1 MGTNWKDKLLVASID
16 FGTTFS
22 GFALSTLHDY
32 ELDKGN
38 ILAYSWKSGDHSST
52 PKTPTC
58 LLLKPDASFHSF
70 GYDAEI
76 KYAELAEDEEHKE
89 WRYFRRFKMKL
100 YNKENKKSC
109 GLSQH
114 SKIKDSEG
122 RDFDALTV
130 FTFSIDYMKRKIIE
144 TVRERIPNVR
154 EDDIHYVL
162 TTPAI
167 WSEGAKVFM
176 RKAAINAHIPKER
189 LRIALEPECAAV
201 YVLTKELPVLDMVAQ
216 QKKAMTQGSCH
227 LIIDLGGGTLDIAA
241 HRVNGNFQFEEI
253 IPPEGGPW
261 GGDNINFKYEQ
272 FLQRISGAPAFSKFR
287 NKNMEDFLMMQRHF
301 ENKKCAFNDRGDNA
315 KVTMLVSESFRSL
328 HEQHNR
334 EKLTESV
341 RQMTIS
347 EDVEFKADKMRIKST
362 LFRSFFTETIDGIL
376 ETVQDVLCKIPDN
389 IDTIICVGGFSDC
402 QLLKES
408 IRAKFPDKTV
418 IIPPEASTT
427 IMKGAVIF
435 GRDQSVV
442 NKRISRY
449 TYGLDW
455 NEEFD
460 PARHDP
466 EKREE
471 TDDGP
476 VCRDI
481 FKTLIVKGDE
491 IPYNKPTQEI
501 EAYVKSKYQTVIEF
515 PFYRSEILNNPI
527 YIDEIGCHLI
537 GTMSVDIGES
547 RSLDSCVKLKV
558 YFGAT
563 ELRAEAKDESGKQY
577 EVKFKLDN

>member
-1 MGTNWKDKLLVASID
+1 
-16 FGTTFS
+16 
-22 GFALSTLHDY
+22 
-32 ELDKGN
+32 
-38 ILAYSWKSGDHSST
+38 
-52 PKTPTC
+52 
-58 LLLKPDASFHSF
+58 
-70 GYDAEI
+70 
-76 KYAELAEDEEHKE
+76 
-89 WRYFRRFKMKL
+89 
-100 YNKENKKSC
+100 
-109 GLSQH
+109 
-114 SKIKDSEG
+114 
-122 RDFDALTV
+122 
-130 FTFSIDYMKRKIIE
+130 
-144 TVRERIPNVR
+144 
-154 EDDIHYVL
+154 
-162 TTPAI
+162 
-167 WSEGAKVFM
+167 
-176 RKAAINAHIPKER
+176 
-189 LRIALEPECAAV
+189 
-201 YVLTKELPVLDMVAQ
+201 
-216 QKKAMTQGSCH
+216 
-227 LIIDLGGGTLDIAA
+227 
-241 HRVNGNFQFEEI
+241 
-253 IPPEGGPW
+253 
-261 GGDNINFKYEQ
+261 
-272 FLQRISGAPAFSKFR
+272 
-287 NKNMEDFLMMQRHF
+287 
-301 ENKKCAFNDRGDNA
+301 
-315 KVTMLVSESFRSL
+315 
-328 HEQHNR
+328 
-334 EKLTESV
+334 
-341 RQMTIS
+341 MTIS
-347 EDVEFKADKMRIKST
+347 EDVEFKADKMRIKNT

-402 QLLKES
+402 KLLKEG

-418 IIPPEASTT
+418 IIPPEAATS

-455 NEEFD
+455 NEDFD
-460 PARHDP
+460 PVRHDR

-515 PFYRSEILNNPI
+515 PFYRSEILENPV

-563 ELRAEAKDESGKQY
+563 ELKAEAKDESGKQY